1 MYDFVRY
8 NLAISHQN
16 DVAFNRKI
24 HLKAFNGW
32 KNNFSYDADFLFLG
46 TFDEEIS
53 ELFIVEEWE
62 VCSWITRGGTYR
74 HPFYPPYGFNLF
86 EIKWP

>member
-1 MYDFVRY
+1 MDLYLEITERYEKICNYCMYDFVRY

-46 TFDEEIS
+46 TFDVQILE
-53 ELFIVEEWE
+53 FYIVLEW
-62 VCSWITRGGTYR
+62 
-74 HPFYPPYGFNLF
+74 
-86 EIKWP
+86 